1 MSSNQ
6 YVYVMKGLNKSFGD
20 KKIIKDGWLS
30 FLPGAKIGVLGL
42 NGAGKSTIL
51 KIMAGLDTEFGGE
64 AWAAEGKIVGYLP
77 QEPELDNSLDVTGNV
92 MKGVKEVKSLL
103 DEFEKVSLSF
113 SNITDD
119 SEMDKLLSRQSL
131 LQEKIEAADGWQL
144 ERKIKIAMEALR
156 CPEGDANISSL
167 SGGELRRV
175 ALCSLL
181 LSEPDI
187 LLLDEPTNHLD
198 AETVSWLE
206 RSLLEY
212 KGTVVAVTHD
222 RYFLDNV
229 AQWILEIDRGN
240 LRPYEGNY
248 SNYLERKQKQFL
260 MENKEQTNLV
270 KAISKELNWVN
281 SSQKA
286 RQTKNQARISAYDAL
301 VSKANAFEK
310 VKSIQQIFI
319 PSGSRLGDM
328 VIDVKSLTKSYGDK
342 VLFDNLSFKIP
353 AGAIVGIIGSNG
365 AGKTT
370 LFRILT
376 GEEDS
381 DSGSIIKGETVKL
394 GYIDQNRENLNNEK
408 TVWDEV
414 SSGSEELLLGDRLI
428 SSRAYVSWFNFKGSD
443 QQKKVADLSG
453 GERNRVNL
461 AKMLLAGANVL
472 LLDEPTNDL
481 DVDTLRALEEAIENF
496 SGCILVVSHDR
507 YFLDRIST
515 HILAFEGESHVEWY
529 QGSYH
534 DYESDY
540 KKRFGELADQPH
552 RIKYKPIKR

>member
-1 MSSNQ
+1 LPSDQ
-6 YVYVMKGLNKSFGD
+6 YVYVMKGLTKSFGE
-20 KKIIKDGWLS
+20 KKIIRDGWLS

-51 KIMAGLDTEFGGE
+51 KIMAGLDNEFGGE
-64 AWAAEGKIVGYLP
+64 AWAAEGKLVGYLP
-77 QEPELDNSLDVTGNV
+77 QEPVLDKNLDVASNI
-92 MKGVKEVKSLL
+92 MLGVKEVKTLL
-103 DEFEKVSLSF
+103 DEFEQVSLSF
-113 SNITDD
+113 SNITEDN
-119 SEMDKLLSRQSL
+119 EMNELLSKQSV
-131 LQEKIEAADGWQL
+131 LQEKIDAVDGWQL
-144 ERKIKIAMEALR
+144 ERKIQIAMEALR
-156 CPEGDANISSL
+156 CPAGEASISSL

-206 RSLLEY
+206 QTLSKY

-229 AQWILEIDRGN
+229 AQWILEIERGD
-240 LRPYEGNY
+240 LYPYEGNY
-248 SNYLERKQKQFL
+248 SNYLDKKQKKLL
-260 MENKEQTNLV
+260 MENKEQNALV
-270 KAISKELNWVN
+270 KAISKEFNWVN

-286 RQTKNQARISAYDAL
+286 RQTKNQARINAYNDL
-301 VSKANAFEK
+301 VSKANDFEK
-310 VKSIQQIFI
+310 VKSLQQIVI
-319 PSGSRLGDM
+319 PSGPRLGNM
-328 VIDVKSLTKSYGDK
+328 VLDVKSLTKSFSNRT
-342 VLFDNLSFKIP
+342 LFDNLSFKIP
-353 AGAIVGIIGSNG
+353 AGAIVGIIGPNG

-376 GEEDS
+376 GEEKA
-381 DSGSIIKGETVKL
+381 DSGEILKGETVKL
-394 GYIDQNRENLNNEK
+394 GYVDQNRESLNNDK
-408 TVWDEV
+408 TVWDEI
-414 SSGSEELLLGDRLI
+414 SSGSDELLLGDRAV

-443 QQKKVADLSG
+443 QQKKVGDLSG

-461 AKMLLAGANVL
+461 AKMLLSGSNVL

-507 YFLDRIST
+507 YFLDRIAT
-515 HILAFEGESHVEWY
+515 HILAFEGESHVEWF
-529 QGSYH
+529 QGSYY
-534 DYESDY
+534 DYERDY
-540 KKRFGELADQPH
+540 KKRYGDLADQPR
-552 RIKYKPIKR
+552 RIKYKPMKR

>member
-540 KKRFGELADQPH
+540 KKRYGELADQPH